1 MEKWKP
7 LRASHFSTPLVIC
20 SHPRLRGWRF
30 GAQRGVWSDGV
41 VVDAPALSQHT
52 QFFDRVEDLSVEE
65 LISEFGVERFAVA
78 VLPGRAGF
86 DIQRFGSR
94 VLQPFAQI

>member
-1 MEKWKP
+1 M
-7 LRASHFSTPLVIC
+7 PLVIC

-30 GAQRGVWSDGV
+30 VAQRGVWSDGV

-78 VLPGRAGF
+78 VLPWRAGF
-86 DIQRFGSR
+86 DVQCFGSR
-94 VLQPFAQI
+94 VLQPFA